1 MHVRPIACAGQGD
14 ALQRQPFSACH
25 RSILLRLIV
34 PRYLCR
40 PETERGVPSMFNA
53 MCTKSK
59 TRVKIPKLHSGA
71 RGCPASYAFGDCESV
86 WLRAS
91 SEMERME
98 ENGTA
103 AFANPDDYQAA
114 IGDATIDLV
123 VTGGGDFNARLTC
136 LHLRRLHVLRGCEN
150 LPRIAYVSL
159 LPARV
164 FISFPASEGPPIKYC
179 GLEVRYGDFVF
190 HSCGERMH
198 LCTNGE
204 SQWGLISLP
213 PEQLAA
219 CGKALS
225 GSKIASP
232 PIGRVLRPPRGDTVR
247 LLRLHS
253 KICRLAETRHKLIA
267 NAEVARALEQEL
279 LHALVNCLTA
289 DDADGN
295 VKSRQHRSDIMV
307 RFEDALTTHGGG
319 KLNMPA
325 LCAAIGVPERT
336 LRVCCSEFLGK
347 SPTRYFLLRRLNMVR
362 SALRRADPENA
373 NVTEIAR
380 TYQFQEAGRFAVTY
394 RTVFGEMPSTTL
406 RRASTEM
413 V

>member
-1 MHVRPIACAGQGD
+1 MVC
-14 ALQRQPFSACH
+14 QPPKSHSEVGANLPSCISWAS
-25 RSILLRLIV
+25 RRTAV
-34 PRYLCR
+34 PADRTGS
-40 PETERGVPSMFNA
+40 PFENGFAPKETERMA
-53 MCTKSK
+53 
-59 TRVKIPKLHSGA
+59 
-71 RGCPASYAFGDCESV
+71 
-86 WLRAS
+86 
-91 SEMERME
+91 
-98 ENGTA
+98 ENGTVT
-103 AFANPDDYQAA
+103 FANPDDYRAA
-114 IGDATIDLV
+114 IGDATVDLV
-123 VTGGGDFNARLTC
+123 VTGGGNFNARLTC
-136 LHLRRLHVLRGCEN
+136 LDLRRLHVLRGCEN

-164 FISFPASEGPPIKYC
+164 FVSFPASDGPPTKYR
-179 GLEVRYGDFVF
+179 GFEVRFGDIVF
-190 HSCGERMH
+190 HSRGERMH
-198 LCTNGE
+198 QWTNGE

-219 CGKALS
+219 CGKALT
-225 GSKIASP
+225 GSKITSP
-232 PIGRVLRPPRGDTVR
+232 PIGRVLRPPRSDAAR

-253 KICRLAETRHKLIA
+253 KICRFAETRHKLIA

-295 VKSRQHRSDIMV
+295 MKTRQHHSDIMV
-307 RFEDALTTHGGG
+307 RFEDALTTHGGP

-373 NVTEIAR
+373 SVTEIAR

-394 RTVFGEMPSTTL
+394 RSVFGEKPSTTL
-406 RRASTEM
+406 RRTSTELA
-413 V
+413 